1 MIELDI
7 KALANCERKAH
18 IDGDIERADLYA
30 ELIEQVT
37 EAEKTQEE
45 IEALK
50 DRVNAL
56 EQLLEDIGSIVR
68 KEGF

>member
-7 KALANCERKAH
+7 KALAECERKAYT
-18 IDGDIERADLYA
+18 DGDTEKADLYA

-37 EAEKTQEE
+37 EAEKAQEE
-45 IEALK
+45 IVALE

-56 EQLLEDIGSIVR
+56 EQLLEDIGKIVR

>member
-7 KALANCERKAH
+7 KALAECERKAYT
-18 IDGDIERADLYA
+18 DGDIEHADLYA
-30 ELIEQVT
+30 ELIDQVT
-37 EAEKTQEE
+37 EAEKRDDE

-56 EQLLEDIGSIVR
+56 EQLLEDIGKIVR

>member
-7 KALANCERKAH
+7 KALAECERKAYT
-18 IDGDIERADLYA
+18 DGDIERADLYA
-30 ELIEQVT
+30 ELIDQVT
-37 EAEKTQEE
+37 EAEKAQEE
-45 IEALK
+45 IVALE

-56 EQLLEDIGSIVR
+56 EQLLEDIGKIVR

>member
-7 KALANCERKAH
+7 PTLAELERKAYTE
-18 IDGDIERADLYA
+18 GDTEKADLYA

-37 EAEKTQEE
+37 EAEKRDDE

-56 EQLLEDIGSIVR
+56 EQLLEDIGKIVR

>member
-7 KALANCERKAH
+7 PTLAELERKAY
-18 IDGDIERADLYA
+18 IAGDTEKADLYA
-30 ELIEQVT
+30 ELIDQVT
-37 EAEKTQEE
+37 EAEKRDDE

-56 EQLLEDIGSIVR
+56 EQLLEDIGKIVR

>member
-7 KALANCERKAH
+7 GTL
-18 IDGDIERADLYA
+18 A
-30 ELIEQVT
+30 ELESKAWQEGDKEKLELYEAIIDLVK
-37 EAEKTQEE
+37 EAEERDDE

-56 EQLLEDIGSIVR
+56 EQLLEDIGRIVR